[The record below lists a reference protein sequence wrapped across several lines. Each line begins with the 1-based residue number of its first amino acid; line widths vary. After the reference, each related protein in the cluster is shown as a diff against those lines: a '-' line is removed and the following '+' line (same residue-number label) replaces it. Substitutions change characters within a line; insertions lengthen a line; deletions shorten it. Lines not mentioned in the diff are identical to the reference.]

1 MGVKSIHYM
10 GVTAVLL
17 EAVKTQQKQI
27 EELKA
32 RVRALEEPR
41 SGARAAH
48 TRPAQQPSRRN
59 TVGIDR
65 ISNRAAG
72 A

>member
-17 EAVKTQQKQI
+17 EAVKSQQQQI
-27 EELKA
+27 EDLTA

-48 TRPAQQPSRRN
+48 ARPAQQLSRSR
-59 TVGIDR
+59 TVGSER
-65 ISNRAAG
+65 LPTG
-72 A
+72 ASGA

>member
-1 MGVKSIHYM
+1 M

-27 EELKA
+27 EELTA

-48 TRPAQQPSRRN
+48 ARPAQQASRRN
-59 TVGIDR
+59 TVGIDLLPAQA
-65 ISNRAAG
+65 SG